1 MLISPANILPFAQ
14 EAKKLAKRIKAE
26 EEASQWL
33 GIPIEQLL
41 NNSFTEQLNC
51 IQSLQ
56 QIAPLHSTKDHLLQD
71 ITTILKRLDNVENT
85 PFDKLYYLAE
95 NCTDHYYTSVMKTF
109 VKIIKQSATDRQIVL
124 VNTARA
130 LKYLE
135 DFGQRQLQLFTV
147 LEKYHLVPDSLDNL
161 QSQFSFLK
169 EAISRNVV
177 ENLQQAIT
185 VQQTYTA
192 NLCTYINN
200 ILPHITKLE
209 DAILRLEQKFTMEQD
224 TIQINAP
231 DFDLDIDGLNLP
243 RAHTNTIVISFQ
255 EQLTSPEPETSD
267 ATNFQ
272 EENTDRDPPN
282 TTYNNSEESHGYDNF
297 PQHVQNYTTE
307 QHQTT

>member
-1 MLISPANILPFAQ
+1 MAQ

-26 EEASQWL
+26 EEASQWS
-33 GIPIEQLL
+33 GIPVEQLL

-56 QIAPLHSTKDHLLQD
+56 QIAPLYNTKNHLPKD
-71 ITTILKRLDNVENT
+71 IITILERLGKVDNM

-95 NCTDHYYTSVMKTF
+95 NCTDHYYASFIKTF
-109 VKIIKQSATDRQIVL
+109 IEIIKQSTTDRQIML
-124 VNTARA
+124 VNMARA

-147 LEKYHLVPDSLDNL
+147 LEKYHLLLDSLENL

-169 EAISRNVV
+169 QATSKNV
-177 ENLQQAIT
+177 EHLQQAIT

-209 DAILRLEQKFTMEQD
+209 
-224 TIQINAP
+224 
-231 DFDLDIDGLNLP
+231 
-243 RAHTNTIVISFQ
+243 
-255 EQLTSPEPETSD
+255 
-267 ATNFQ
+267 
-272 EENTDRDPPN
+272 
-282 TTYNNSEESHGYDNF
+282 
-297 PQHVQNYTTE
+297 
-307 QHQTT
+307 